1 MEVIAAA
8 GGRLSA
14 AMTIP
19 DDRAVR
25 KSGRVFI
32 DAHCTQ
38 HGIPLGKFRNIN
50 DPDALDWLRAQDLD
64 WLFIIGWSQIAGP
77 DVLASVRQGAI
88 GMHPTLL
95 PQGRGR
101 AAIPWAILKGLDRTG
116 VTMFKLDAGVDS
128 GPIIAQREV
137 PIGPRETAT
146 TLYAR
151 VEDAHRALMREAWPQ
166 LRAGRV
172 TLTPQDESK
181 ATYWPGRTPEDGRL
195 LPSMSVQEADRLVR
209 AVTHPYPGAFID
221 LPEGRLRVWEASIA
235 GGGAGTTSIEGAKM
249 LRSTTRSLQFADGP
263 MYLRDYSCEVLS
275 VPHPVSETC

>member
-1 MEVIAAA
+1 MQLGLSCMEVIAAT
-8 GGRLSA
+8 GGRLHA

-19 DDRAVR
+19 DDKGLR

-32 DAHCTQ
+32 GDHCTR
-38 HGIPLGKFRNIN
+38 HGITLGRFRNIN
-50 DPDALDWLRAQDLD
+50 DADAVAWLRAQELD

-137 PIGPRETAT
+137 AIGPRETAT

-151 VEDAHRALMREAWPQ
+151 VESAHRELMRDAWSN
-166 LRAGRV
+166 LSAGRV
-172 TLTPQDESK
+172 TLTAQDESQ

-195 LPSMSVQEADRLVR
+195 LPTMTVAEADRLVR
-209 AVTHPYPGAFID
+209 AVTAPYPGAFID
-221 LPEGRLRVWEASIA
+221 GPDGRLRVWEAVP
-235 GGGAGTTSIEGAKM
+235 AGTREAAQAESRVVHEPPQR
-249 LRSTTRSLQFADGP
+249 LRFADGELVV
-263 MYLRDYSCEVLS
+263 LRADREPTTVA
-275 VPHPVSETC
+275 

>member
-1 MEVIAAA
+1 MRFGFVTCVQLGLSCMEVIAAA
-8 GGRLSA
+8 GGRLHA

-19 DDRAVR
+19 DDRGLR

-32 DAHCTQ
+32 GDHCAR
-38 HGIPLGKFRNIN
+38 HGIPLGRFHNIN
-50 DPDALDWLRAQDLD
+50 DPDALAWLRAQNLD

-128 GPIIAQREV
+128 GPVIAQREV
-137 PIGPRETAT
+137 AIGPRETAT

-151 VEDAHRALMREAWPQ
+151 VEAAHRDLMRVAWAN
-166 LRAGRV
+166 LSAGRV
-172 TLTPQDESK
+172 TLTPQDESL
-181 ATYWPGRTPEDGRL
+181 ATYWPGRMPEDGRL
-195 LPSMSVQEADRLVR
+195 LPTMTVAEADRLVR
-209 AVTHPYPGAFID
+209 AVTEPYPGAFID
-221 LPEGRLRVWEASIA
+221 GPDGRLRVWEAVPA
-235 GGGAGTTSIEGAKM
+235 GAESGATGER
-249 LRSTTRSLQFADGP
+249 LRFADGELLVVRGQREP
-263 MYLRDYSCEVLS
+263 LASA
-275 VPHPVSETC
+275 